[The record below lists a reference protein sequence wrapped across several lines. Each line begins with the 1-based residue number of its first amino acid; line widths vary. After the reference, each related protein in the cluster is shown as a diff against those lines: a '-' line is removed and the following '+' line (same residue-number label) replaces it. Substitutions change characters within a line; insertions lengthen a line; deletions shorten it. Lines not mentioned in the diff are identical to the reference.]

1 MGLTFGD
8 GLAIFGLSLSALG
21 ALITVLKYQHESK
34 AAPKDLIDGHNI
46 NNGGRWVSKEVWH
59 IVIGEIREHMH
70 AIDDRIK
77 DIQSK
82 INKMGGHHE
91 T

>member
-8 GLAIFGLSLSALG
+8 GLAVVGLSLSALG
-21 ALITVLKYQHESK
+21 ALITVLRYQRESSK
-34 AAPKDLIDGHNI
+34 AAPKDLIDGTNI

-82 INKMGGHHE
+82 VNKLGGH